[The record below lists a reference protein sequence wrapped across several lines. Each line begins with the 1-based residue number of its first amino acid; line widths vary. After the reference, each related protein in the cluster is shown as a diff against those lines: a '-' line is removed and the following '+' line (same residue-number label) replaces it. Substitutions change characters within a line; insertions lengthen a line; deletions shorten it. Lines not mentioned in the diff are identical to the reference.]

1 MRTSTIWYCLHMKY
15 FDAHCHIQFDA
26 YDADREELIA
36 SMVEQE
42 VGGLVVG
49 VDYAS
54 SQKAITLAEQH
65 DSLFASVGLHPNDT
79 HLEVFDADAFRALAM
94 HPKVLAIGECGLD
107 NFRPADPDATK
118 AKQREVFEQHVQLAI
133 EADKPLMIHSRPTK
147 GTQDAYIDLIDILG
161 SYKRE
166 HGERLRGDIHFFVGG
181 IEEARKLVAL
191 DFTLSYTAVL
201 TFARDYDE
209 AVRFIPPTH
218 LLSETD
224 SPYVAPPPNRG
235 SRNDPR
241 AVKAVVQAIADIRAE
256 DPETIRLQILEN
268 AGRVFGPA
276 LRDLK

>member
-1 MRTSTIWYCLHMKY
+1 MKY

-36 SMVEQE
+36 SMIEQE

-54 SQKAITLAEQH
+54 SEKAISLAEQH

-79 HLEVFDADAFRALAM
+79 LEEVFDMNVFRTLAS

-107 NFRPADPDATK
+107 NFRPEDVDLSKP
-118 AKQREVFEQHVQLAI
+118 KQREVFEQHVQLAI
-133 EADKPLMIHSRPTK
+133 ETDKPLMIHSRPSK
-147 GTQDAYIDLIDILG
+147 GTQDAYHDLIDILG

-166 HGERLRGDIHFFVGG
+166 HGERLHGDIHFFVGG
-181 IEEARKLVAL
+181 VEEARSLIEL
-191 DFTLSYTAVL
+191 GFTLSYTAVL
-201 TFARDYDE
+201 TFTHDYDE
-209 AVRFIPPTH
+209 VVRFAPLTS

-241 AVKAVVQAIADIRAE
+241 AVRAVVRAMAEIRSE
-256 DPETIRLQILEN
+256 DPEMVRSQILSN
-268 AGRVFGPA
+268 AERVFGPA
-276 LRDLK
+276 LRGAK